1 MRKSLSFYIKSTY
14 FKRVQVS
21 AFFLVPHYLVSTL
34 AYGYVL
40 NYCYF
45 LSNNKAYSMLPINF
59 NDNVRISLYYLH
71 FIYLVDATLD
81 INITHSAVRCFESFP
96 HFARHSSNSLDEAR
110 QLLLLRR
117 HIVSYRW
124 IMVNHKDALLLS
136 SQTDCASKLSLRLR
150 STSLR
155 QRMSQHVLWA
165 NNVCILRCR
174 IWSLAVLLSISYR
187 ANYSL

>member
-1 MRKSLSFYIKSTY
+1 MSE
-14 FKRVQVS
+14 
-21 AFFLVPHYLVSTL
+21 FFLVPHYLVSTL
-34 AYGYVL
+34 ANGYIP

-117 HIVSYRW
+117 HLVSYR
-124 IMVNHKDALLLS
+124 
-136 SQTDCASKLSLRLR
+136 
-150 STSLR
+150 
-155 QRMSQHVLWA
+155 
-165 NNVCILRCR
+165 
-174 IWSLAVLLSISYR
+174 
-187 ANYSL
+187 